1 MITMWWAFPLAIA
14 IVALA
19 VGDFSLAEDNVG
31 AGGLK
36 GGVAAAEPPPC
47 PDIKWGD
54 YEPLTFWRKLK
65 LGTAFYV
72 NPEVA
77 SRASVSYVYPTSLM
91 NDPAKA
97 KQVLTAVKT
106 GTATLAQQKP
116 DGDFFFIPPQNA
128 EEAFGKMLSPPT
140 TTSSL
145 PGKEYWIA
153 ANTDDLAGV
162 KPSEVVV
169 SFDPTSSCLLPNK

>member
-1 MITMWWAFPLAIA
+1 MTTIWRAFFLAIA
-14 IVALA
+14 IVALLA
-19 VGDFSLAEDNVG
+19 GDFSLAEDN
-31 AGGLK
+31 GGS
-36 GGVAAAEPPPC
+36 AAAEPPPC
-47 PDIKWGD
+47 PEIKWGD

-97 KQVLTAVKT
+97 KQVLTGVKN
-106 GTATLAQQKP
+106 GTVTLAQQKP
-116 DGDFFFIPPQNA
+116 DGDFFIGPPQNA
-128 EEAFGKMLSPPT
+128 KKTFGELWSQPT
-140 TTSSL
+140 SDNS
-145 PGKEYWIA
+145 GKGYWIA
-153 ANTDDLAGV
+153 SNMSDLAGV

-169 SFDPTSSCLLPNK
+169 SFDPTSSCLLPIK